1 MTAEAHS
8 DSPFADTREHMFA
21 QHRHLRELTDL
32 LTGAQELSDLLRR
45 LQEFRSAIVA
55 HFAAEEAPEG
65 FFQIVGSRA
74 SRHLEA
80 IQRFEAEHYALLDD
94 VDRLAAR
101 ARECLAGPVAG
112 ILQYAGEIARRLQD
126 HEARENDMLID
137 ALYEDLGEED

>member
-8 DSPFADTREHMFA
+8 DSPFADTREQIIA
-21 QHRHLRELTDL
+21 QHRHIRELTEL
-32 LTGAQELSDLLRR
+32 LTGGRELSDLLRR
-45 LQEFRSAIVA
+45 LQEFRSAIVV

-80 IQRFEAEHYALLDD
+80 IQRFEAEHYSLLDD

-112 ILQYAGEIARRLQD
+112 ILQHAGELARRLQV

-137 ALYEDLGEED
+137 ALYEDLGEDD